1 MAKAMKKREKETVME
16 AREAF
21 RETKVSKSVTV
32 LLSISVAIGL
42 GVAGAVVTA
51 KLTGSGAVPAAHRIV
66 TSGIPDNSATFG
78 THRGGTQT
86 VEGPVPMAN
95 ALQAPDAQE
104 RNQQLAAGRV
114 AKPHGYI

>member
-1 MAKAMKKREKETVME
+1 ME

-21 RETKVSKSVTV
+21 RDTKVARSITV

-42 GVAGAVVTA
+42 GVAGAVVAA
-51 KLTGSGAVPAAHRIV
+51 KLTGSTSAPAAHRIV
-66 TSGIPDNSATFG
+66 TSGIPDDSAWKFS

-86 VEGPVPMAN
+86 VEGPVPTAN

-104 RNQQLAAGRV
+104 RNLQLAAGRV

>member
-1 MAKAMKKREKETVME
+1 ME
-16 AREAF
+16 ARETF

-51 KLTGSGAVPAAHRIV
+51 KLTGSSSPAAHRIV
-66 TSGIPDNSATFG
+66 TSGIPDSSAWMFG
-78 THRGGTQT
+78 AHRGGTQT